1 MSRASRLSFSF
12 LLILISAVTLWMQ
25 RFLVDGPFP
34 YSLAVFALSVATV
47 VLAWT
52 FATGGPVDTAKRII
66 RIAVSAIVG
75 LLALLP
81 VGDLFNRMDW
91 PIFHSWGLAH
101 GSFVFVTTWVGFLV
115 YWALGMIPWLRGS
128 APCLTNR

>member
-34 YSLAVFALSVATV
+34 YSHAVFALSVATV

-66 RIAVSAIVG
+66 RT
-75 LLALLP
+75 
-81 VGDLFNRMDW
+81 
-91 PIFHSWGLAH
+91 IFHSWGLAH

-128 APCLTNR
+128 AP

>member
-12 LLILISAVTLWMQ
+12 FLLFIGAVSLWAQ

-47 VLAWT
+47 VLAWSL
-52 FATGGPVDTAKRII
+52 ATGGPVGTALRII

-75 LLALLP
+75 LLSLLP
-81 VGDLFNRMDW
+81 VGDLFDRMDW
-91 PIFHSWGLAH
+91 PIFHSWGLGH
-101 GSFVFVTTWVGFLV
+101 GSFVFITAWVGFLV
-115 YWALGMIPWLRGS
+115 YWALGIIAWLRER
-128 APCLTNR
+128 AP